1 MNLDQFLGRTI
12 HYLTILQIDPD
23 GAGLF
28 RCRCKRRVR
37 GSVAAV
43 AEGKLRSCG
52 ECRPRPAM
60 NPYLGRKPEKLA
72 KMILELNEG
81 ILAWGLKE
89 ALQENDISQKRI
101 RKEVFPE
108 YPVEPEFLVRK
119 TDETH
124 RAVIAR

>member
-12 HYLTILQIDPD
+12 HYLTIIRIEPD
-23 GAGLF
+23 GTGLF
-28 RCRCKRRVR
+28 SCRCKRRVR

-52 ECRPRPAM
+52 ECRPKPGL
-60 NPYLGRKPEKLA
+60 NPYIKRKSDKLA
-72 KMILELNEG
+72 KMIQTLNEAV
-81 ILAWGLKE
+81 LAWGLAE

-108 YPVEPEFLVRK
+108 FPIEPESC
-119 TDETH
+119 TENG
-124 RAVIAR
+124 